1 MTVDEERMTEQPGR
15 KKENQMLR
23 KRQGKGT
30 VQLNVWISAEAKQ
43 YLDECFERE
52 GRHLYEQIEDYI
64 RKDMAAHRGEVVEQ
78 QSLPVISELVD
89 TTLRKYMMQ
98 LRTELR
104 EDMQLEVIEQIKTIT
119 RNSDNRLAGLI
130 VRTVRDA
137 GIIRRMLYALVAK
150 THGTDF
156 ASEAYE
162 SAREKA
168 GQELSS
174 RAMAKKEAD

>member
-1 MTVDEERMTEQPGR
+1 MSES
-15 KKENQMLR
+15 K
-23 KRQGKGT
+23 
-30 VQLNVWISAEAKQ
+30 QLNVWIDGDLKDALTERA
-43 YLDECFERE
+43 ERE
-52 GRHLYEQIEDYI
+52 GKKLKELVEHILRQDIARE
-64 RKDMAAHRGEVVEQ
+64 RGEIIEQ
-78 QSLPVISELVD
+78 QSLPVISEILESK
-89 TTLRKYMMQ
+89 LRKATAQ
-98 LRTELR
+98 LRNDLR
-104 EDMQLEVIEQIKTIT
+104 EDMQFEMIEQIKTIT

>member
-1 MTVDEERMTEQPGR
+1 MEKAVYYKQMFVRYAGERRHNTLMSEP
-15 KKENQMLR
+15 K
-23 KRQGKGT
+23 
-30 VQLNVWISAEAKQ
+30 QLNVWIDGDLKDALSARA
-43 YLDECFERE
+43 ERE
-52 GRHLYEQIEDYI
+52 GKKLKELVEHILRQDVARE
-64 RKDMAAHRGEVVEQ
+64 RGEIIEQ
-78 QSLPVISELVD
+78 QSLPVISEILESK
-89 TTLRKYMMQ
+89 LRKVTAQ
-98 LRTELR
+98 LRHDLR
-104 EDMQLEVIEQIKTIT
+104 EDMQLEVIQQIKTIT

-130 VRTVRDA
+130 VRDA